1 MKFVEQLKMRWNEI
15 APKVLRKE
23 PKRLEIEAFD
33 RDDAEVIAEGTGCEG
48 VSIIEHD
55 GDRFRIEE
63 RANGNNFIV
72 ATTRNKRIFKCRKCG
87 GLDAVDTCRFCKS
100 TDIAIFVLSDQQ

>member
-15 APKVLRKE
+15 APKLLRQE
-23 PKRLEIEAFD
+23 TPKLKIEAFD
-33 RDDAEVIAEGTGCEG
+33 RDDAKVIAERNDGI
-48 VSIIEHD
+48 SIIEHE

-63 RANGNNFIV
+63 RASGKCFIV
-72 ATTRNKRIFKCRKCG
+72 ATTRNHRIFKCRSCG

-100 TDIAIFVLSDQQ
+100 TDIAIFVLSDQA